1 MIVARASEAARR
13 EREKEA
19 NTMKVKDMTNTQ
31 LLLAYENA
39 LCDSMKNPE
48 SETRAKRWK
57 RLFEEVGKRMGMT
70 AEEIEETW
78 ANR

>member
-1 MIVARASEAARR
+1 
-13 EREKEA
+13 
-19 NTMKVKDMTNTQ
+19 MKIKDMTNTQ

-39 LCDSMKNPE
+39 LCDSMENPE

-78 ANR
+78 AYR